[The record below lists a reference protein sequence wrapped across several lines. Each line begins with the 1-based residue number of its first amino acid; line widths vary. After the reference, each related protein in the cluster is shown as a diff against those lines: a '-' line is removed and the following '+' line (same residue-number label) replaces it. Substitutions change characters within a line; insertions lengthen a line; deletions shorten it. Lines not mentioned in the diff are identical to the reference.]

1 MDDKQFSLTH
11 HFNELRMRLIF
22 ILIMV
27 VMTFAVGMFVA
38 KPTMIY
44 LQHAGVGK
52 SITMNAFQVTDPFQV
67 YIQLAFVIGLILVS
81 PFFFYQI
88 WAFVKPGLYETEQK
102 ITLFYIPVIVLLF
115 LIGLVFSYTIVF
127 PFTFKFMYQLNNDL
141 KIHNTIGIL
150 EYFRFLLQM
159 TLPFGFLFQMPL
171 LTMFLTR
178 IMLIT
183 PALLKKSRKY
193 AYFIMLIVAAVIA
206 PPEMMTHLL
215 ITCPLIV
222 LYEISI
228 VISTITYRNMAK
240 SEGNHLA
247 KI

>member
-159 TLPFGFLFQMPL
+159 TLPFGFLF
-171 LTMFLTR
+171 
-178 IMLIT
+178 
-183 PALLKKSRKY
+183 
-193 AYFIMLIVAAVIA
+193 
-206 PPEMMTHLL
+206 
-215 ITCPLIV
+215 
-222 LYEISI
+222 
-228 VISTITYRNMAK
+228 
-240 SEGNHLA
+240 
-247 KI
+247 